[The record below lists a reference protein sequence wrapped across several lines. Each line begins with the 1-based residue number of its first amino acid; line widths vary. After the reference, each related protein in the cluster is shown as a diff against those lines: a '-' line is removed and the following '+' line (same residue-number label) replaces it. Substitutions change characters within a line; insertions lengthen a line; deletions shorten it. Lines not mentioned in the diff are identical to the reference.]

1 MGRLSI
7 CKCCGKKLKTEE
19 KHQLSGKVYCEECF
33 NRLHKEAEEY
43 KALMEFICTNYGL
56 DEPTGLILKQ
66 VKEYKNEYGYSY
78 GAMTYTLW
86 YCKEILNKAFIK
98 KYGVSLIKYH
108 YDDAKN
114 YYSQQEKLKEQMDKL
129 SDVKIKTKIA
139 KSISVPSNKKSTS
152 LINLDNLI
160 KGGES
165 N

>member
-1 MGRLSI
+1 
-7 CKCCGKKLKTEE
+7 
-19 KHQLSGKVYCEECF
+19 
-33 NRLHKEAEEY
+33 
-43 KALMEFICTNYGL
+43 
-56 DEPTGLILKQ
+56 
-66 VKEYKNEYGYSY
+66 
-78 GAMTYTLW
+78 MTYTLW

-98 KYGVSLIKYH
+98 KYGVSLIKYN
-108 YDDAKN
+108 YDNAKN
-114 YYSQQEKLKEQMDKL
+114 YYSQQEILKEQMDKL